1 MAYVIGVDCGTSG
14 TKTVL
19 FREDGTVMASATI
32 EYPMYQPK
40 NGYAEQDPADWKD
53 AMIRTIQTV
62 VTKSGVSKEEIK
74 GIGIS
79 GQMHGLVML
88 DKDNNVLRKSII
100 WCDQRTAAEVDEM
113 NRVVGREKLME
124 ITANPA
130 LTGWTAA
137 KILWV
142 RNNEPDVYE
151 KCRHILLPKDYLRL
165 ILTGEYATEV
175 SDASGMQLLD
185 VANRC
190 WSDELLHLLQIDK
203 ALLGKVYESCEVTGR
218 LTREMADTLGLCEGT
233 VVVGGAGDNAARC
246 GRHRRSQRRQGVHH
260 HRHFRRGIRPH
271 LFHGNGCQGQST
283 HLLCGCSQQLARDGR
298 DPGRRSVAEM
308 VP

>member
-19 FREDGTVMASATI
+19 FREDGTVMASATV

-40 NGYAEQDPADWKD
+40 NGYAEQDPADWKA

-62 VTKSGVSKEEIK
+62 VTKSGVAKEEIK

-88 DKDNNVLRKSII
+88 DKENQVLRKSII
-100 WCDQRTAAEVDEM
+100 WCDQRTAAEVEEM

-185 VANRC
+185 IANRC

-203 ALLGKVYESCEVTGR
+203 DLLGKVHESCEER
-218 LTREMADTLGLCEGT
+218 
-233 VVVGGAGDNAARC
+233 
-246 GRHRRSQRRQGVHH
+246 
-260 HRHFRRGIRPH
+260 
-271 LFHGNGCQGQST
+271 
-283 HLLCGCSQQLARDGR
+283 
-298 DPGRRSVAEM
+298 
-308 VP
+308 

>member
-88 DKDNNVLRKSII
+88 DKDNNVLRM
-100 WCDQRTAAEVDEM
+100 WQTAAGQTNCCACSRSTRHCWARSM
-113 NRVVGREKLME
+113 
-124 ITANPA
+124 NPA
-130 LTGWTAA
+130 
-137 KILWV
+137 K
-142 RNNEPDVYE
+142 
-151 KCRHILLPKDYLRL
+151 
-165 ILTGEYATEV
+165 
-175 SDASGMQLLD
+175 
-185 VANRC
+185 
-190 WSDELLHLLQIDK
+190 
-203 ALLGKVYESCEVTGR
+203 
-218 LTREMADTLGLCEGT
+218 
-233 VVVGGAGDNAARC
+233 
-246 GRHRRSQRRQGVHH
+246 
-260 HRHFRRGIRPH
+260 
-271 LFHGNGCQGQST
+271 
-283 HLLCGCSQQLARDGR
+283 
-298 DPGRRSVAEM
+298 
-308 VP
+308 

>member
-100 WCDQRTAAEVDEM
+100 WCDQRTAAEEI
-113 NRVVGREKLME
+113 GR
-124 ITANPA
+124 AH
-130 LTGWTAA
+130 
-137 KILWV
+137 V
-142 RNNEPDVYE
+142 
-151 KCRHILLPKDYLRL
+151 
-165 ILTGEYATEV
+165 
-175 SDASGMQLLD
+175 
-185 VANRC
+185 
-190 WSDELLHLLQIDK
+190 
-203 ALLGKVYESCEVTGR
+203 
-218 LTREMADTLGLCEGT
+218 
-233 VVVGGAGDNAARC
+233 
-246 GRHRRSQRRQGVHH
+246 
-260 HRHFRRGIRPH
+260 
-271 LFHGNGCQGQST
+271 
-283 HLLCGCSQQLARDGR
+283 
-298 DPGRRSVAEM
+298 
-308 VP
+308 

>member
-100 WCDQRTAAEVDEM
+100 WRS
-113 NRVVGREKLME
+113 
-124 ITANPA
+124 P
-130 LTGWTAA
+130 
-137 KILWV
+137 
-142 RNNEPDVYE
+142 
-151 KCRHILLPKDYLRL
+151 
-165 ILTGEYATEV
+165 
-175 SDASGMQLLD
+175 
-185 VANRC
+185 
-190 WSDELLHLLQIDK
+190 
-203 ALLGKVYESCEVTGR
+203 
-218 LTREMADTLGLCEGT
+218 LTRRSPAGLPQRSCGYGT
-233 VVVGGAGDNAARC
+233 TSRTCTKSAVTSCCPRTICV
-246 GRHRRSQRRQGVHH
+246 
-260 HRHFRRGIRPH
+260 
-271 LFHGNGCQGQST
+271 
-283 HLLCGCSQQLARDGR
+283 
-298 DPGRRSVAEM
+298 
-308 VP
+308 

>member
-130 LTGWTAA
+130 LTGWDCRKDPVGTEQRAGRVRKVPSHPAAQGLSASDPHRRVCHRGFGCVRNAAAGCGKPLLVRRTAA
-137 KILWV
+137 PA
-142 RNNEPDVYE
+142 PD
-151 KCRHILLPKDYLRL
+151 
-165 ILTGEYATEV
+165 
-175 SDASGMQLLD
+175 
-185 VANRC
+185 
-190 WSDELLHLLQIDK
+190 
-203 ALLGKVYESCEVTGR
+203 
-218 LTREMADTLGLCEGT
+218 
-233 VVVGGAGDNAARC
+233 
-246 GRHRRSQRRQGVHH
+246 RQGTA
-260 HRHFRRGIRPH
+260 G
-271 LFHGNGCQGQST
+271 QG
-283 HLLCGCSQQLARDGR
+283 L
-298 DPGRRSVAEM
+298 
-308 VP
+308 